1 MGYLKISLFC
11 SLLFIL
17 IVVNVSAVPAIKYN
31 RSSIPM
37 LEFGNSPL
45 IEKIEW
51 GYTMG
56 RADYQ
61 FPISNLDTPDIS
73 VNFVML
79 GRAHS
84 KNPPSMIST
93 TTLARNENTGEW
105 EVVGKSTPDMI
116 KAASSKAA
124 SSNSS
129 GTYLAGIDEY
139 LDPPITQRIYFKV
152 NYSITNPDIS
162 HFSPLIFELGQWP
175 KNVGNKRIDDIV
187 NVPISDP
194 TVVYG
199 NDKALIIS
207 ENSNRFNYVFRNIN
221 DSYYLYVEKPIH
233 GPEKDKLEL
242 SLFPALI
249 TFDVRVDEVDV
260 GNLRDSLSFKP
271 ALAFNISNKMVN
283 QLKFTYSSKNGEVTD
298 NINLDENGQIV
309 FAKYVHPEG
318 HKELY
323 PFDSY
328 IAKIDVYPPLLVKEE
343 QNIEM
348 PYGSDL
354 VGNVRIENDEI
365 FIELTRPLSVLIIY
379 FGLLSFSLILIA
391 FAIHSKDFSLLFGL
405 GILLQVIGLGMT
417 SNRGYAN
424 SIGSLISLIVIIVT
438 FWIILNRNSFI
449 N

>member
-1 MGYLKISLFC
+1 MDYVKISLIC
-11 SLLFIL
+11 SLLFIF
-17 IVVNVSAVPAIKYN
+17 IIVNVSAVPAIKYN
-31 RSSIPM
+31 RNSIPT

-51 GYTMG
+51 GYTME
-56 RADYQ
+56 REDYQ

-73 VNFVML
+73 VDFVLL

-93 TTLARNENTGEW
+93 TTLARNEKTGEW

-139 LDPPITQRIYFKV
+139 LDPPIAQRIYFEV

-175 KNVGNKRIDDIV
+175 KNVGNKRIDDII

-207 ENSNRFNYVFRNIN
+207 ETSNWFNYIFKNIN
-221 DSYYLYVEKPIH
+221 GSYYLYVEKPINE
-233 GPEKDKLEL
+233 PEKGKLKL

-249 TFDVRVDEVDV
+249 TFHVRIDEVDI

-271 ALAFNISNKMVN
+271 TLAVNISNKGVN
-283 QLKFTYSSKNGEVTD
+283 QLKFTYPSKNSAITD
-298 NINLDENGQIV
+298 NIGLDANGQIV
-309 FAKYVHPEG
+309 FAKYVYPEG
-318 HKELY
+318 NKIWY
-323 PFDSY
+323 PFDNY
-328 IAKIDVYPPLLVKEE
+328 VAKIDVYPPLLVKEE
-343 QNIEM
+343 QNVEM

-354 VGNVRIENDEI
+354 IGSVQIENDEI
-365 FIELTRPLSVLIIY
+365 YIKLTRPPGVLIIY
-379 FGLLSFSLILIA
+379 FGLLLISLVPMAL
-391 FAIHSKDFSLLFGL
+391 AIYLKDFSFLFGL
-405 GILLQVIGLGMT
+405 GVLLQVIGIYIT
-417 SNRGYAN
+417 SNRGYVN